1 MDVDTTH
8 LNAELRQIPALQG
21 LEDDVFAWLIEHGEE
36 VHLATNEVFLREGE
50 PAERMVI
57 VMEGELNARVEGPER
72 DGVVYII
79 PKGGISGRLPFSR
92 MTHYGATIRA
102 VAPSRVFW
110 LSTKHFPEIM
120 QRFPALMQRLVE
132 VLSDRVR
139 EITRIDERHDK
150 LMALGK
156 LSAGLAHEL
165 NNPAA
170 AARRAAQHL
179 SESLQTLNTLCLTL
193 SHQNLTAEQIGFLTK
208 FQREASQCLTA
219 APALDPLAESECE
232 DEISNWLEDHQVTDG
247 WKLAPTFVRAGLH
260 QEKLEKLAGCL
271 KGETLPGNALPGSAL
286 NAALHWL
293 ESAWSSQELVKE
305 IEQSM
310 TRISDLVRAIKEYT
324 YMDRSA
330 LQEVDVHQGLENT
343 LIILNHK
350 LKRGVEVIREYAPEL
365 PRITAYGGALNQ
377 IWTNLIVNAI
387 EAMQGQGKLWIR
399 TSLKSDQIL
408 IEINDNGP
416 GIPPDIQGRIFEP
429 FFTTK
434 PQGEGTGLGLDTVY
448 RIVRKHHGEI
458 RVTSE
463 PGNTCFQVR
472 LPLTLSPM
480 NSTEEEE

>member
-1 MDVDTTH
+1 MTEIDTTR
-8 LNAELRQIPALQG
+8 LGAELREIPTLLG
-21 LEDDVFAWLIEHGEE
+21 LEDEIFAWLIEHGRETQ
-36 VHLATNEVFLREGE
+36 LAANEIYYREGE
-50 PAERMVI
+50 VADRMVI
-57 VMEGELNARVEGPER
+57 VLKGELNARVEGQI
-72 DGVVYII
+72 YII
-79 PKGGISGRLPFSR
+79 PQGGISGKLPFSR

-102 VAPSRVFW
+102 LVPSRVFW
-110 LSTKHFPEIM
+110 LDVKHYPEIM

-132 VLSDRVR
+132 ALSDRVR
-139 EITRIDERHDK
+139 EITRMDERHDK

-179 SESLQTLNTLCLTL
+179 GESLQTLNTLCLTL
-193 SHQNLTAEQIGFLTK
+193 THQTLTAEQIAFLTK
-208 FQREASQCLTA
+208 FQHEAAECLTA

-232 DEISNWLEDHQVTDG
+232 DEISNWLDDHQITDG
-247 WKLAPTFVRAGLH
+247 WKLAPTFARAGLH

-271 KGETLPGNALPGSAL
+271 KGQAL
-286 NAALHWL
+286 NDALQWL
-293 ESAWSSQELVKE
+293 KASWSSRELVKE

-310 TRISDLVRAIKEYT
+310 IRISDLVRAIKEYS
-324 YMDRSA
+324 YMDRA
-330 LQEVDVHQGLENT
+330 DLQEVDVHQGLENT
-343 LIILNHK
+343 LIILGHK
-350 LKRGVEVIREYAPEL
+350 LKRGVTVTREYADDM
-365 PRITAYGGALNQ
+365 PRIWAYGGALNQ

-387 EAMQGQGKLWIR
+387 EAMHGQGNLWIR
-399 TSLKSDQIL
+399 TSVKADYIL
-408 IEINDNGP
+408 VEINDDGP

-448 RIVRKHHGEI
+448 RIVRRHHGEI

-472 LPLTLSPM
+472 LPLTLS
-480 NSTEEEE
+480 TEQK

>member
-1 MDVDTTH
+1 MTETDETQ
-8 LNAELRQIPALQG
+8 LNMELRAVPTLQG
-21 LEDDVFAWLIEHGEE
+21 LEDEIFAWLIEQGA
-36 VHLATNEVFLREGE
+36 VAGLAANEVYLREGDL
-50 PAERMVI
+50 ADRMVI
-57 VMEGELNARVEGPER
+57 VLKGELNARV
-72 DGVVYII
+72 DGQVYII
-79 PKGGISGRLPFSR
+79 PRGGISGKLPFSR

-102 VAPSRVFW
+102 VVPSRVFW
-110 LSTKHFPEIM
+110 LETKHYPEVM

-132 VLSDRVR
+132 ALSDRVR
-139 EITRIDERHDK
+139 EITRADERHDK

-179 SESLQTLNTLCLTL
+179 GESLQTLNTLCLTL
-193 SHQNLTAEQIGFLTK
+193 SHQTLTAEQTAFLTK
-208 FQREASQCLTA
+208 FQREAAQCLTA

-232 DEISNWLEDHQVTDG
+232 EEISEWLEAHQVADG

-260 QEKLEKLAGCL
+260 KEPLEALAGCL
-271 KGETLPGNALPGSAL
+271 KGKAL
-286 NAALHWL
+286 NDALQWL
-293 ESAWSSQELVKE
+293 EAAWTSQELVKE

-310 TRISDLVRAIKEYT
+310 TRISELVRAIKEYT
-324 YMDRSA
+324 YMDRTD
-330 LQEVDVHQGLENT
+330 LQDVDVHQGLENT

-350 LKRGVEVIREYAPEL
+350 LKRGVEVIREYDANL

-387 EAMQGQGKLWIR
+387 DAMNGKGNLWIR
-399 TSLKSDQIL
+399 TSLKTDHIL
-408 IEINDNGP
+408 VEINDDGP

-458 RVTSE
+458 RVTSK
-463 PGNTCFQVR
+463 PGDTCFQVR
-472 LPLTLSPM
+472 LPLTLSATI
-480 NSTEEEE
+480 STEEE

>member
-1 MDVDTTH
+1 MPETDTTR
-8 LNAELRQIPALQG
+8 LNTELRNVPALAG
-21 LEDDVFAWLIEHGEE
+21 LEDEIFDWLVERGGE
-36 VHLATNEVFLREGE
+36 VRLTANEIYLREGDK
-50 PAERMVI
+50 ADRLDI
-57 VMEGELNARVEGPER
+57 VLEGELQARVSEA
-72 DGVVYII
+72 DGQVYVI
-79 PKGGISGRLPFSR
+79 PQGTLSGKLPFSR
-92 MTHYGATIRA
+92 MTHYGATVRA
-102 VAPSRVFW
+102 IVPSRVFW
-110 LSTKHFPEIM
+110 MDVKHYPEIM
-120 QRFPALMQRLVE
+120 QRFPELMQRLVE
-132 VLSDRVR
+132 ALSDRVR
-139 EITRIDERHDK
+139 EITRVDERHDK

-179 SESLQTLNTLCLTL
+179 GESLKTLNTLCLTL
-193 SHQNLTAEQIGFLTK
+193 SHQTLNAEQIGFLTK
-208 FQREASQCLTA
+208 FQQSAAECLTA

-232 DEISNWLEDHQVTDG
+232 DEISNWLEDHQVEAG

-271 KGETLPGNALPGSAL
+271 KGAAL
-286 NAALHWL
+286 NDALHWL
-293 ESAWSSQELVKE
+293 ESAWASQELVRE

-310 TRISDLVRAIKEYT
+310 SRISELVRAIKEYT
-324 YMDRSA
+324 YMDRSD
-330 LQEVDVHQGLENT
+330 LQDVDVHQGLENT

-350 LKRGVEVIREYAPEL
+350 LKRGVEVIREYAPDL

-387 EAMQGQGKLWIR
+387 DAMKGEGKLWIR
-399 TSLKSDQIL
+399 TSLKHDSIL
-408 IEINDNGP
+408 VEINDDGP

-458 RVTSE
+458 RVTSK
-463 PGNTCFQVR
+463 PGDTCFQVR
-472 LPLTLSPM
+472 LPLTLSPA
-480 NSTEEEE
+480 NSTEQDQ

>member
-1 MDVDTTH
+1 MTETDTTR
-8 LNAELRQIPALQG
+8 LNAELREIPTLQG
-21 LEDDVFAWLIEHGEE
+21 LEDEVFTWLIEHGEE
-36 VHLATNEVFLREGE
+36 VPLAANEVYMREGD
-50 PAERMVI
+50 PADRMII
-57 VMEGELNARVEGPER
+57 VLAGELNARV
-72 DGVVYII
+72 DGQVYII
-79 PKGGISGRLPFSR
+79 PRGGISGKLPFSR

-102 VAPSRVFW
+102 VVPSRVYW
-110 LSTKHFPEIM
+110 LDIKHYPEVM

-132 VLSDRVR
+132 ALSDRVR
-139 EITRIDERHDK
+139 EITRADERHDK

-179 SESLQTLNTLCLTL
+179 GESLQTLNTLCLTL
-193 SHQNLTAEQIGFLTK
+193 SHQTLTAEQISFLTK
-208 FQREASQCLTA
+208 FQHEAAECLTA

-232 DEISNWLEDHQVTDG
+232 DEISNWLDDHQITDG
-247 WKLAPTFVRAGLH
+247 WKLAPTFARAGLH

-271 KGETLPGNALPGSAL
+271 KGQAL
-286 NAALHWL
+286 NDALQWL
-293 ESAWSSQELVKE
+293 EASWSSRELVKE

-310 TRISDLVRAIKEYT
+310 TRISDLVRAIKEYS
-324 YMDRSA
+324 YMDRA
-330 LQEVDVHQGLENT
+330 DLQEVDVHQGLENT
-343 LIILNHK
+343 LVILGHK
-350 LKRGVEVIREYAPEL
+350 LKRGVTVTREYAADM
-365 PRITAYGGALNQ
+365 PRICAYGGALNQ

-387 EAMQGQGKLWIR
+387 EAMNGQGNLWIR
-399 TSLKSDQIL
+399 TSVKADYIL
-408 IEINDNGP
+408 VEINDDGP

-448 RIVRKHHGEI
+448 RIVRRHHGEI

-472 LPLTLSPM
+472 LPLTFSTAK
-480 NSTEEEE
+480 STEEK